1 MKPGK
6 PVGNKGGPRGAR
18 TSGAGKAGGGRTTG
32 APRSGESSG
41 RTGSGRTGT
50 GRTGTGRSADAAGE
64 GKPASTSG
72 SRAGGSRAGGA
83 RSASN
88 RGVTGARQYASRG
101 AGRTGRIAGPGDE
114 RNRPVDKPLGGEQV
128 EGRQAVRELLLAG
141 KRRVHEVWV
150 SVELDAEGNTNEV
163 IGDIIDIATTMR
175 VTVTKV
181 ARRRL
186 DEQARSEAPQGVLA
200 FAAPLQETELAT
212 LLVRKGT
219 KQPFLVAVDGVTDP
233 GNLGALLRCCDG
245 AGVQGVVLPRHRA
258 VHVTPTVAKAA
269 AGAVEHVPMAVVGGL
284 PAALAR
290 IKEAGIWVVG
300 LDDAADRTLFEIGDL
315 AVEGVCLVLGAEG
328 AGLSRLVRERCD
340 MIVSIPMLGRLSS
353 LNVSAAAAL
362 ATYEVARHRAG

>member
-18 TSGAGKAGGGRTTG
+18 TSGAGKAGGGK
-32 APRSGESSG
+32 
-41 RTGSGRTGT
+41 
-50 GRTGTGRSADAAGE
+50 SAGPKSAGGKPVGGKSAGGKFAGGKLEGAAGAR
-64 GKPASTSG
+64 PA
-72 SRAGGSRAGGA
+72 RAERSGGSR
-83 RSASN
+83 SESN

-101 AGRTGRIAGPGDE
+101 AGRTGKIAVPGDE
-114 RNRPVDKPLGGEQV
+114 RNRPVDKPLGGEQI

-150 SVELDAEGNTNEV
+150 SVELDAEGNQNEV
-163 IGDIIDIATTMR
+163 IGDIFDIATTMR

-200 FAAPLQETELAT
+200 FAAPLQETELTT
-212 LLVRKGT
+212 LLVRKGN

-269 AGAVEHVPMAVVGGL
+269 AGAVEHVPMSVVGGL

-300 LDDAADRTLFEIGDL
+300 LDDAADKTLFEIGDL
-315 AVEGVCLVLGAEG
+315 AVEGICLVLGAEG

-362 ATYEVARHRAG
+362 ATFEVARHRAV

>member
-1 MKPGK
+1 MKPRK
-6 PVGNKGGPRGAR
+6 PASTGGPRGQR
-18 TSGAGKAGGGRTTG
+18 TSGTGKARGGTTRG
-32 APRSGESSG
+32 SAPRGG
-41 RTGSGRTGT
+41 PAGGT
-50 GRTGTGRSADAAGE
+50 GR
-64 GKPASTSG
+64 
-72 SRAGGSRAGGA
+72 GGSGGSPGAVGGVGGPAGPSGGSGGGP
-83 RSASN
+83 RRPSRDGGVSRTASN
-88 RGVTGARQYASRG
+88 RGVTGARQYSSRG
-101 AGRTGRIAGPGDE
+101 AGRTGKIAMPGDE

-128 EGRQAVRELLLAG
+128 EGRQAVRELLIAG
-141 KRRVHEVWV
+141 NRRVHEVWV
-150 SVELDAEGNTNEV
+150 SVELDAEGARNEV
-163 IGDIIDIATTMR
+163 IGDIIDIAKTMR
-175 VTVTKV
+175 ITVTQV

-200 FAAPLQETELAT
+200 FAAPLQETELPD
-212 LLVRKGT
+212 LLVRKGN

-300 LDDAADRTLFEIGDL
+300 LDDSADRSLFDIGDL
-315 AVEGVCLVLGAEG
+315 AVEGICLVLGAEG

-353 LNVSAAAAL
+353 LNVSTAAAL
-362 ATYEVARHRAG
+362 ATYEIARHRV